1 MIFTVGVINQMSE
14 YQSPGVYVEEVQSGS
29 KSVEG
34 VSTSTAGFLG
44 QTERGPV
51 EPRLVTNYSDFERLY
66 GASPKPSNLDAAVDG
81 FFKNGGSRCFI
92 GRASAAD
99 VDDVATGLLVDD
111 QQNDVAELEANGP
124 GQWGES
130 VAAVVEESQYPGQF
144 DITLRYWSGDIE
156 AVSNPRGDRPDPS
169 PDVEEVYDGLSDDP
183 EASNFYEKQLESSVL
198 VDIEYKDDGMPVE
211 GLTWL
216 NRDSGPAA
224 YTDGGLI
231 ETDDDETVVHI
242 PEDLDEL
249 KKDNLKNIADPL
261 ELDVSGAKK
270 DEIIVELE
278 DVRNG
283 ERDVDAQVITEKP
296 EADGVVTLSDY
307 EGVDRPGLRTGLA
320 GFKAIDE
327 ISMVCAPDENDIKG
341 LTDSLVAHCEN
352 MGDRFAIL
360 QAPQNPGPVS
370 EMETPVDSTYAA
382 YYYPWITVLDP
393 VTNREKL
400 VPPGGHIAGIYSR
413 TDQEHGV
420 HKAPANETMRGI
432 VGLQHNITKG
442 EQDVLNPKGI
452 NCIRSFQ
459 GRGIRVWGA
468 RTTSSDPEWKYLN
481 VRRLFLFIEQSIQ
494 EGTQWAV
501 FEPND
506 QDTWGRIRQSV
517 NNFLRTVW
525 RNGGLQGQSEDEAF
539 YVKCGEETMSEDDID
554 NGRLIV
560 EIGIA
565 PVKPAEFVIFRISQD
580 TDQA

>member
-1 MIFTVGVINQMSE
+1 MSE

-51 EPRLVTNYSDFERLY
+51 EPRLVTNYAEFERLY
-66 GASPKPSNLDAAVDG
+66 GASPKSSDLDAAVDG

-92 GRASAAD
+92 GRVSGAD
-99 VDDVATGLLVDD
+99 IDDVATGILADD
-111 QQNDVAELEANGP
+111 EGNEIAEVEANGP

-130 VAAVVEESQYPGQF
+130 VAVIVEDSQYPNQF
-144 DITLRYWSGDIE
+144 DITVRYWSGDLE
-156 AVSNPRGDRPDPS
+156 AVSKPHGDRPDPS
-169 PDVEEVYDGLSDDP
+169 PDVEEVYDGLSADP

-198 VDIEYKDDGMPVE
+198 VDIEYKDDGTPVD

-216 NRDSGPAA
+216 HRDSHPTA
-224 YTDGGLI
+224 YSDGGLV
-231 ETDDDETVVHI
+231 ETDEEETVVHI

-249 KKDNLKNIADPL
+249 EQESLEGIAEPL
-261 ELDVSGAKK
+261 EIEIDEDADK
-270 DEIIVELE
+270 DDLVVELE
-278 DVRNG
+278 EVREG
-283 ERDVDAQVITEKP
+283 ERDVDVEIVTEKP
-296 EADGVVTLSDY
+296 EADGEVTLKDY
-307 EGVDRPGLRTGLA
+307 EGVNKPGLRTGLA

-327 ISMVCAPDENDIKG
+327 ISMVCAPDENDIDG
-341 LTDSLVAHCEN
+341 LTDSIVAHCEN

-360 QAPQNPGPVS
+360 QSPQNPGPVS
-370 EMETPVDSTYAA
+370 EMETPVDSSYAA
-382 YYYPWITVLDP
+382 YYYPWVNVLDP

-420 HKAPANETMRGI
+420 HKAPANETLRGI

-501 FEPND
+501 FEPNE

-517 NNFLRTVW
+517 TNFLRTVW
-525 RNGGLQGQSEDEAF
+525 RNGGLQGQSEDDAF

-560 EIGIA
+560 EIGVA

-580 TDQA
+580 TEQA

>member
-1 MIFTVGVINQMSE
+1 M
-14 YQSPGVYVEEVQSGS
+14 
-29 KSVEG
+29 
-34 VSTSTAGFLG
+34 
-44 QTERGPV
+44 
-51 EPRLVTNYSDFERLY
+51 
-66 GASPKPSNLDAAVDG
+66 DAAIDG
-81 FFKNGGSRCFI
+81 FFKNGGSRCFV
-92 GRASAAD
+92 GRVTGAD
-99 VDDVATGLLVDD
+99 VDDLATGTLIDEDKNEVATV
-111 QQNDVAELEANGP
+111 EANGP

-130 VAAVVEESQYPGQF
+130 VAVIVQESKYPGQF
-144 DITLRYWSGDIE
+144 DIVVRYWSGDLE
-156 AVSNPRGDRPDPS
+156 AVSSPRGDRPDPS
-169 PDVEEVYDGLSDDP
+169 PDVEEVYDGLSADP
-183 EASNFYEKQLESSVL
+183 QASNFYEKQLDGSVL
-198 VDIEYKDDGMPVE
+198 VDIEYKEDGMPVE

-216 NRDSGPAA
+216 NRNSGEDTF
-224 YTDGGLI
+224 TDGGLV
-231 ETDDDETVVHI
+231 ETGGEETVVHV
-242 PEDLDEL
+242 PEDLDDL
-249 KKDNLKNIADPL
+249 KKDELKDIAGSL

-270 DEIIVELE
+270 DEIIIDLE
-278 DVRNG
+278 DVREG
-283 ERDVDAQVITEKP
+283 EVDVDAQVVTEKP
-296 EADGVVTLSDY
+296 EADGVVTLNDY
-307 EGVDRPGLRTGLA
+307 EGINKPGLRTGLA
-320 GFKAIDE
+320 AFEAIDE

-341 LTDSLVAHCEN
+341 LTDSIVAHCEN

-360 QAPQNPGPVS
+360 QSPQNPGPIS
-370 EMETPVDSTYAA
+370 DMETPVDSTYAA
-382 YYYPWITVLDP
+382 YYYPWVEVLDP

-400 VPPGGHIAGIYSR
+400 VPPGGHIAGIYAR

-420 HKAPANETMRGI
+420 HKAPANETIRGI
-432 VGLQHNITKG
+432 VGLKNSITKS
-442 EQDVLNPKGI
+442 EQDILNPKGI

-468 RTTSSDPEWKYLN
+468 RTTSTDPEWKYLN

-560 EIGIA
+560 EIGVA